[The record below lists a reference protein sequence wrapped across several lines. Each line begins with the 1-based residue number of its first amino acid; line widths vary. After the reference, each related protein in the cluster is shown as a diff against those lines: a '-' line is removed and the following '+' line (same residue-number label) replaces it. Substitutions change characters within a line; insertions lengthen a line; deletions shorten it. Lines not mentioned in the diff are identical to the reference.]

1 MNGATPFTLADA
13 DRAHDEWGCNCG
25 PGALA
30 AMAGLTLDEVR
41 PHMGD
46 FERKH
51 YTNPTLMFA
60 ALGSLSR
67 AGILFGWQQN
77 ASRLV
82 RDWPRCGL
90 ARIQWEGPWTLPGVP
105 LRARYRYTHWVG
117 CRHGRA
123 SIGIFDINCI
133 NNGTGWVSLEDWRA
147 AVVPSLVALDP
158 RANGRWHVT
167 HSIEVERA
175 KATAT

>member
-1 MNGATPFTLADA
+1 MGLQMRPW
-13 DRAHDEWGCNCG
+13 RA
-25 PGALA
+25 PAV
-30 AMAGLTLDEVR
+30 AGLTLEEVR

-60 ALGSLSR
+60 ALGIL
-67 AGILFGWQQN
+67 ANVGILESWEIRKPALDG
-77 ASRLV
+77 
-82 RDWPRCGL
+82 WPRYGL

-117 CRHGRA
+117 CQHGRR
-123 SIGIFDINCI
+123 STGIFDINCI
-133 NNGTGWVSLEDWRA
+133 NNGSGWVSLEDWRA
-147 AVVPSLVALDP
+147 IIVPHLTALYP

-175 KATAT
+175 KATAAA